1 MNRQILMRGKFL
13 NQSTKIVQQYCKCY
27 NNHLNVL
34 KNDTEVITGVAH
46 TGVPIWLYSNY
57 ISPNV

>member
-1 MNRQILMRGKFL
+1 MNRQILMQGKFL
-13 NQSTKIVQQYCKCY
+13 NQSTKIVQQYSKCY
-27 NNHLNVL
+27 NNQLNVL
-34 KNDTEVITGVAH
+34 KNDTGVITGVTN